1 MEQFY
6 KFYGEINER
15 ADPRTNDWFLVRD
28 PIPPLVI
35 LVIYVTCC
43 YNAKKWSNFLPAYKL
58 TNLLIVYNTALVA
71 LSAYMCYEFFMSS
84 YLANYSLICEP
95 VDYSRSKLAM
105 RMAHVCWWYFISK
118 YIELLD
124 TLFFVLRKKFNQVTF
139 LHVFHHSTM
148 LINWWLAVKYVP
160 GGQGTVVVVVVTSG
174 QLL

>member
-1 MEQFY
+1 M
-6 KFYGEINER
+6 G
-15 ADPRTNDWFLVRD
+15 NDWFLVRD

-71 LSAYMCYEFFMSS
+71 LSASMCYEYFM
-84 YLANYSLICEP
+84 
-95 VDYSRSKLAM
+95 
-105 RMAHVCWWYFISK
+105 SK

-124 TLFFVLRKKFNQVTF
+124 TLFFVLRKKFNQVAF

-160 GGQGTVVVVVVTSG
+160 GGQAFFIGMANSFVHVIMYAYYALTCLGPAVQKHLWWKRYLTKL
-174 QLL
+174 QLIQFLLILAHSSTNLLQ